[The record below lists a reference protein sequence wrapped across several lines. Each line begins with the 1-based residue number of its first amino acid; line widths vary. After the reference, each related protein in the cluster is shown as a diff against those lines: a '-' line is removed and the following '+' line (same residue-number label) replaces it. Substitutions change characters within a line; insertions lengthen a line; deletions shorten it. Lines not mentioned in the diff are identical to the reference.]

1 MSVFCFWALFNVSKE
16 GSGCSNI
23 FPSYKHLLV
32 KRAEFAEMNP
42 FYIHV
47 LCEALGSQQQWRCSV
62 QQRAQIGAN
71 EHNLAQSSAIK
82 KSVLFEEQFERQG
95 LESEHFLI
103 NAHFSPHHALRPRIL
118 QEKLEQKKAA
128 VWRSRLYGYKSEF
141 SWRRDHLYL
150 YKMSL
155 TANTWST
162 YFTSWTA
169 LSPALRRIKWY
180 MISFDSF
187 VHQTSRAIAKYLAK
201 WVQLRLGCEFA
212 SVLLHVYDQ

>member
-1 MSVFCFWALFNVSKE
+1 
-16 GSGCSNI
+16 
-23 FPSYKHLLV
+23 
-32 KRAEFAEMNP
+32 
-42 FYIHV
+42 
-47 LCEALGSQQQWRCSV
+47 
-62 QQRAQIGAN
+62 
-71 EHNLAQSSAIK
+71 
-82 KSVLFEEQFERQG
+82 
-95 LESEHFLI
+95 LI

-169 LSPALRRIKWY
+169 LSCVAAEKVI
-180 MISFDSF
+180 
-187 VHQTSRAIAKYLAK
+187 
-201 WVQLRLGCEFA
+201 
-212 SVLLHVYDQ
+212 YDIVW

>member
-1 MSVFCFWALFNVSKE
+1 MKQPNEHFLSYCSTFLEMSVFWFWALFNVSKE

-103 NAHFSPHHALRPRIL
+103 NTHFSPHHALLPRIL

-150 YKMSL
+150 QNVSDRKHMEHL
-155 TANTWST
+155 
-162 YFTSWTA
+162 F
-169 LSPALRRIKWY
+169 
-180 MISFDSF
+180 
-187 VHQTSRAIAKYLAK
+187 H
-201 WVQLRLGCEFA
+201 
-212 SVLLHVYDQ
+212 